1 MTSQVKIT
9 AHCASNKQVRVT
21 VRDGDRMKE
30 VKFLENGQ
38 EVEMSVYDNLEVSVK
53 EREVEAQMTALIS
66 DGDGQ
71 VPKPPVKP

>member
-38 EVEMSVYDNLEVSVK
+38 EVEVSVYDNLEVSVK
-53 EREVEAQMTALIS
+53 EHEVEAQMTALMS